1 MSMSLSLG
9 LSLGAANLNAGVPE
23 YLTINGV
30 VARLLKGRDNQPLM
44 GRDGQ
49 YLYGKVAS

>member
-1 MSMSLSLG
+1 MLG
-9 LSLGAANLNAGVPE
+9 LSLAMTLGNPTLNAGVPE

-30 VARLLKGRDNQPLM
+30 LARLLKGRDNQPLM

-49 YLYGKVAS
+49 YLYGKVVS